1 MTSRRKYK
9 KPPKPE
15 SVVFTKKTPDLAE
28 IFAGCDKHLYTLE
41 YGAELAGMTRSTFCR
56 YLKHWRETGQVKQ
69 HGNKGRS
76 PANKIDDATRQK
88 ITDLIITKYWDFQAT
103 LLHEYLV
110 RDEGIFVSDEWLRKL
125 LIELRPEQTSTE
137 RRSSAHMLRRRRS
150 SRGEL
155 VQIDGTPHRWF
166 PNDDN
171 KYCLVGFIDDATG
184 EVMSAYFSETETTEA
199 YLVALRQYLFSH
211 GLPAALY
218 SDRHSIFVKLDENG
232 RRVKSAKVQPTQF
245 GRVCECLGI
254 ELICAY
260 SPEAKGRIERAWR
273 TLQTRWPKE
282 FRVLNIRNMA
292 EANERMPE
300 LLGRYNKTFSRTPA
314 DEKDSH
320 VPLTAEQVE
329 EMDAIFATWH
339 TRMISR
345 NLTVSNGKTILQI
358 KYVPSELRP
367 ALRKSKV
374 ELVEY
379 SDGRV
384 ELLWH
389 DRRKWET
396 ECRSDGNRRRPK
408 EYLRLNYEAHDRY
421 DMQPRIKEAPK
432 ETSESDEGET
442 AKTIDSTMNALAE
455 KREAE
460 GDPREGVPTITVVDA
475 KGTVEKIDCSS

>member
-1 MTSRRKYK
+1 MTTRQKYK
-9 KPPKPE
+9 KPPRPE
-15 SVVFTKKTPDLAE
+15 SVVFRKKTLDITE
-28 IFAGCDKHLYTLE
+28 IFAGCDKHLYTLDQ
-41 YGAELAGMTRSTFCR
+41 GAELAGMTRATFCR
-56 YLKHWRETGQVKQ
+56 HLKHWRETGKISR
-69 HGNKGRS
+69 HGNKGRI
-76 PANKIDDATRQK
+76 PANKIDEATREK
-88 ITDLIITKYWDFQAT
+88 IISLIETKYWDFQAT

-155 VQIDGTPHRWF
+155 VQIDGSPHRWF
-166 PNDDN
+166 PDDE
-171 KYCLVGFIDDATG
+171 KQYCLIGFIDDATG

-199 YLVALRQYLFSH
+199 YLTALRQYLLSH

-218 SDRHSIFVKLDENG
+218 SDRHSIFVNLDENG
-232 RRVKSAKVQPTQF
+232 RRLKSARVNPTQF

-260 SPEAKGRIERAWR
+260 SAEAKGRIERAWR
-273 TLQTRWPKE
+273 TLQNRWPKE

-320 VPLTAEQVE
+320 VQLTAEQLKE
-329 EMDAIFATWH
+329 LDAIFATWH
-339 TRMISR
+339 TRVISR

-396 ECRSDGNRRRPK
+396 ECRAEGNRRRPK
-408 EYLRLNYEAHDRY
+408 EYLRLSYVAHDRWNT
-421 DMQPRIKEAPK
+421 QPKIKEAPK
-432 ETSESDEGET
+432 ETTESVEGET
-442 AKTIDSTMNALAE
+442 AKTIDSTMNALAK

-460 GDPREGVPTITVVDA
+460 GDPREVVPTITTIDT
-475 KGTVEKIDCSS
+475 KGTVKKISGST